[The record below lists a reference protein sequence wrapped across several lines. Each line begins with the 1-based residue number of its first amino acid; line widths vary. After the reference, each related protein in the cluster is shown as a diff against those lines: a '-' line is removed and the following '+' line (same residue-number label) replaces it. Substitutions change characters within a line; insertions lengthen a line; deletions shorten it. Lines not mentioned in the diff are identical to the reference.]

1 MKVKQLPKAPIQIQR
16 DKLLAQVEGLQKSL
30 AEKNQTIT
38 TLQAE
43 VNSKTQIITQ
53 KDKTIATLQTDINS
67 KNQVISEK
75 EHVIDEIRSELFE
88 LQNDVVVVGEE
99 SLEGA

>member
-30 AEKNQTIT
+30 NEKNQTIT

-43 VNSKTQIITQ
+43 
-53 KDKTIATLQTDINS
+53 LNS
-67 KNQVISEK
+67 KNQVIAQKDNAIATLQTEISSKDQAIFEK
-75 EHVIDEIRSELFE
+75 EHVIDEIRNELFE
-88 LQNDVVVVGEE
+88 LQNDVVVIGEE